1 MLPLSFSECKHP
13 FTLIYAGGGPA
24 RGCLSGRIHALS
36 FSQFK
41 HPFTLIYV
49 GGGPIHALSF
59 SVFKHPF
66 TLMYVGGGA
75 MRECLLLAGYESSCI
90 VKCIFREGYARDN
103 CLRHLNVRL

>member
-1 MLPLSFSECKHP
+1 MLPLSLSEFKHP
-13 FTLIYAGGGPA
+13 FTLIYAGGGPT
-24 RGCLSGRIHALS
+24 RECLSGPMRPLS
-36 FSQFK
+36 FSVFK

-103 CLRHLNVRL
+103 RLLHLSVLL